1 VTTWEAQVK
10 ARIATVIKE
19 ARESKKNNRTD
30 DLAEDVFEA
39 LMGEDML
46 ATGPGEVVRYEFD
59 VPGALARDEI
69 VADGVRME
77 FSANG
82 TPMAIEIE
90 A

>member
-1 VTTWEAQVK
+1 MTAWETQVQ
-10 ARIATVIKE
+10 ARIAAAIKE
-19 ARESKKNNRTD
+19 ARENKRNKAD
-30 DLAEDVFEA
+30 ELAEDVFEA
-39 LMGEDML
+39 LMGEDMI

-59 VPGALARDEI
+59 VPGTLARDEI

-77 FSANG
+77 FNANG